1 VRALLLY
8 NPTATTTS
16 TAVIDVITRALRG
29 SLELDAVPT
38 KRRNHAG
45 FLAVGA
51 ADEGFDIVIVLGGD
65 GTVNEVIQGIATTSV
80 ALAII
85 PGGSTNVLARSLGL
99 PNEPIAA
106 TNAILGS
113 LADERIRTV
122 NLGLANERYFAF
134 HAGFGFDAEV
144 VRLVEQQYHLKRTVR
159 QASFAWCAVQAALL
173 SSGVRRARITVR
185 TEDNPLLSAQRW
197 VVCANARPYTYLG
210 RRPAELCPVA
220 DINGD
225 LALTGLSRLSPLAI
239 ARTARAALS
248 GGDIGRLR
256 FVNLLSDLP
265 EVICE
270 ADRPLPLQLDG
281 DFVGPSERVVF
292 SSVRDALRVVA

>member
-16 TAVIDVITRALRG
+16 PAVIDVITRALG
-29 SLELDAVPT
+29 GALDLEAVPT

-45 FLAVGA
+45 FLGAGA
-51 ADEGFDIVIVLGGD
+51 ADEGYEVVIVLGGD
-65 GTVNEVIQGIATTSV
+65 GTVNEVIQGIAMTDV

-99 PNEPIAA
+99 PNEPIGA
-106 TNAILGS
+106 TTAILRH
-113 LADERIRTV
+113 LADDEVRTV
-122 NLGLANERYFAF
+122 NLGLANDRYFGF

-144 VRLVEQQYHLKRTVR
+144 VHRVEQRSHLKRTVR
-159 QASFAWCAVQAALL
+159 QASFIWCALQAVAG
-173 SSGVRRARITVR
+173 SSSPRRAPIRVR
-185 TEDNPLLSAQRW
+185 TQDNPLLSEQRW

-210 RRPAELCPVA
+210 HRAADLCPVA
-220 DINGD
+220 DISAD
-225 LALTGLSRLSPLAI
+225 LALTALSRLSATAI
-239 ARTARAALS
+239 LRVARTALTS
-248 GGDIGRLR
+248 DDVGRLR
-256 FVNLLSDLP
+256 FVDLLSDLP

-281 DFVGPSERVVF
+281 DYVGETDRVVF
-292 SSVRDALRVVA
+292 RSVRDALRVVA

>member
-16 TAVIDVITRALRG
+16 SAVIDVITRALRG
-29 SLELDAVPT
+29 SLELEAVPT

-51 ADEGFDIVIVLGGD
+51 ADEGFDVVIVLGGD

-106 TNAILGS
+106 TNAILGN
-113 LADERIRTV
+113 LADGRIRTV
-122 NLGLANERYFAF
+122 NLGLANDRYFAF

-159 QASFAWCAVQAALL
+159 QASFVWCAVQAAVM
-173 SSGVRRARITVR
+173 SSAVRRARITVR
-185 TEDNPLLSAQRW
+185 TDDNPLLSQQRW

-210 RRPAELCPVA
+210 RRAAELCPVA
-220 DINGD
+220 DISSD
-225 LALTGLSRLSPLAI
+225 LALTGFSRLTPLAI
-239 ARTARAALS
+239 ARIARTALS
-248 GGDIGRLR
+248 TDDIGRLR

-265 EVICE
+265 RVICE

-281 DFVGPSERVVF
+281 DFVGSSEQVVF
-292 SSVRDALRVVA
+292 SSARDALRVVA